1 MFKYLWYAVE
11 TTSFGTTISVF
22 VSTAACGVILSSFRL
37 ASVDGNLDERQTIV
51 AWDLLRRW
59 KVGTCLAGIL
69 VRKKARKIPYL
80 LQDLKPSFYY

>member
-11 TTSFGTTISVF
+11 TTSFSVF
-22 VSTAACGVILSSFRL
+22 VSTAACGVKLSSFRL
-37 ASVDGNLDERQTIV
+37 ASVDGNLDERQTVV

-69 VRKKARKIPYL
+69 VKARKIPYL